1 MSKKYYLA
9 FKFIPHPSSLILF
22 LLLLCSSVSHA
33 ADIRLLTNKDYF
45 PALEDKIR
53 NARQEI
59 LISVYLFRTTES
71 RKNLATKLRES
82 LISAA
87 GRGVKVTVLLEKE
100 DGTRRGSSLNE
111 DNAYTAQI
119 LSKGKVTVYFDEPGT
134 TTHTKL
140 AVIDNRF
147 VFIGSHN
154 FTDSALRRNN
164 EASVMIDSPQIAR
177 EAAAFIKGIE

>member
-1 MSKKYYLA
+1 MNNRIRSLA
-9 FKFIPHPSSLILF
+9 IAVLFIF
-22 LLLLCSSVSHA
+22 LSVGHSIA
-33 ADIRLLTNKDYF
+33 GDIRLLTNKDYF

-59 LISVYLFRTTES
+59 LVSVYVFRTTES
-71 RKNLATKLRES
+71 KKNFATKLRGS

-100 DGTRRGSSLNE
+100 DGTRKGSSLN
-111 DNAYTAQI
+111 DGNAYTAHI
-119 LSKGKVTVYFDEPGT
+119 LSKGKVKVYFDEPGT

-140 AVIDNRF
+140 VVIDNRF

-164 EASVMIDSPQIAR
+164 EASVMIDSPQMAR
-177 EAAAFIKGIE
+177 EAAAFIKEIE

>member
-1 MSKKYYLA
+1 MNNRIRSLA
-9 FKFIPHPSSLILF
+9 IAVLFIF
-22 LLLLCSSVSHA
+22 LHIGHSIA
-33 ADIRLLTNKDYF
+33 GDIRLLTNKDYF

-53 NARQEI
+53 NARGEI
-59 LISVYLFRTTES
+59 LISVYIFKTSES
-71 RKNLATKLRES
+71 RKNLATKLREY

-87 GRGVKVTVLLEKE
+87 SRGVKVTVLLEKE
-100 DGTRRGSSLNE
+100 GGTRRGSSLNE

-119 LSKGKVTVYFDEPGT
+119 LSKGKVKVYFDEPGT

-140 AVIDNRF
+140 VVIDNRF

-164 EASVMIDSPQIAR
+164 EASVMIDSPQMAR